1 MVRLRTRRRDR
12 VDAVTA
18 PSTPATHHYNYV
30 HQPNPAS
37 AAPRDG
43 KTLVR
48 FGWTGGAARNISLV
62 ASFDGFMHHRM
73 HRIALG
79 QRNGPA
85 TFEVSL
91 RIAPGTYTY
100 KFLVDGTWRTDPQS
114 PHRIET
120 SPDGV
125 LNHRLVVEK
134 SIENSTSASSAT
146 NGNGYPGHLRSAL
159 DLASNG
165 VSRPS
170 PRYTPVV
177 RSSSVSDLHNA
188 STGHH
193 SQSARHYLSPTEAA
207 SQQSFTSLNSDTAA
221 LTRGGGLGGHMS
233 SLSGSAML
241 NRGHSDRND
250 RPSSFMAVPGG
261 SPAGSAHRKSLLPRF
276 GSGWMRRFSGRH
288 HSNVSEVQ
296 LDYGNSE
303 DKENGGN
310 VTGNNV
316 RIRAGTPERS
326 KLRGIRASGRATAVT
341 VSGPTSVDEPSSAA
355 EVNRDADVWRQMAR
369 ELAENLHDP
378 HGARELLFKAV
389 RHREKH
395 GLWCTVENAQT
406 HVDLAR
412 NLSKADRLPDA
423 EFHLRIAL
431 RIYKRID
438 SGPEHIGDLL
448 HYIGVVVDRQKKR
461 GDAEQ
466 LYRAAL
472 DTYRANRLTGNNVD
486 IALKNLSLNLRKQ
499 GREAEAQIFV
509 RDYTSGT
516 GFATKA

>member
-1 MVRLRTRRRDR
+1 MVRLRARRRDR

-18 PSTPATHHYNYV
+18 PSTPAHHYNYV
-30 HQPNPAS
+30 HQPTH
-37 AAPRDG
+37 AAVTPRDG

-48 FGWTGGAARNISLV
+48 FGWAGGAARTIALV
-62 ASFDGFMHHRM
+62 ASFDGYMHHRM
-73 HRIALG
+73 QRIALG
-79 QRNGPA
+79 QRSGPA

-91 RIAPGTYTY
+91 RIPPGTYTY
-100 KFLVDGTWRTDPQS
+100 KFLVDGAWRTDPQS
-114 PHRIET
+114 PHPIET

-125 LNHRLVVEK
+125 LNHRLLVEK
-134 SIENSTSASSAT
+134 SPDAVPSAKT
-146 NGNGYPGHLRSAL
+146 GYPGHLRSAL

-165 VSRPS
+165 APPS

-177 RSSSVSDLHNA
+177 RSSSVSDLHTT
-188 STGHH
+188 SGHPH
-193 SQSARHYLSPTEAA
+193 SMRHYMSPMEAA
-207 SQQSFTSLNSDTAA
+207 SQQSFTSLNSDT
-221 LTRGGGLGGHMS
+221 TGMGRGIGG
-233 SLSGSAML
+233 ATL

-250 RPSSFMAVPGG
+250 RPSSFMAAPGS

-296 LDYGNSE
+296 LDYGASTE

-310 VTGNNV
+310 ITGNNV
-316 RIRAGTPERS
+316 RIRATTPERS

-461 GDAEQ
+461 GEAEQ

-472 DTYRANRLTGNNVD
+472 DTYKANRLTGNNVD

-509 RDYTSGT
+509 RDYTSG
-516 GFATKA
+516 GGMAAV